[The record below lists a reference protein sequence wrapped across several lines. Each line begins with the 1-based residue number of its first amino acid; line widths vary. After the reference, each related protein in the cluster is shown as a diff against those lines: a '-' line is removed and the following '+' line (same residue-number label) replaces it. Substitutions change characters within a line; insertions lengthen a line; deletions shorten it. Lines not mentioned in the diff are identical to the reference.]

1 MKKGMRGSVLDRE
14 SILQLLNTPN
24 PLLEG
29 YPNLEA
35 QIQPNGFDMTL
46 REVLT
51 FTARGEMPPSGAPA
65 VLPDSTALPFD
76 SEGYLHLPVGSYLII
91 LNEIVNL
98 PGHVMALARP
108 RSSLLR
114 SGVAIHTAVWDAGY
128 RGRSQAMLTVYNLA
142 GYRVAREARVM
153 QMVFMY
159 LARPSE
165 DGYRGRYQ
173 GENL

>member
-1 MKKGMRGSVLDRE
+1 MSGSVLDRE
-14 SILQLLNTPN
+14 SILELLNMPD

-29 YPNLEA
+29 YLSLEA
-35 QIQPNGFDMTL
+35 QIQPNGFDLTL

-51 FTARGEMPPSGAPA
+51 FKSRGEMPPGAAPA
-65 VLPDSTALPFD
+65 VLPDSAAMPFD
-76 SEGYLHLPVGSYLII
+76 SEGYLHLPAGSYLIT

-98 PGHVMALARP
+98 PGYVMALARP

-114 SGVAIHTAVWDAGY
+114 CGVAIHTAVWDAGY
-128 RGRSQAMLTVYNLA
+128 RGRSQAMLTVYNPA
-142 GYRVAREARVM
+142 GYRVGRDARVM

-159 LARPSE
+159 LARPSSE
-165 DGYRGRYQ
+165 GYRGRYQ